1 MFNLHVDWYICNIMY
16 LSKFSDAIAG
26 MKRTIFKYMYLFRSL
41 LGKHSL
47 TTFRGL

>member
-26 MKRTIFKYMYLFRSL
+26 MKCTIFKYMYLL
-41 LGKHSL
+41 IHAYILEVY
-47 TTFRGL
+47 